1 MRVLTENNT
10 IWCQCYDRCL
20 IPETEVKNTFPQ
32 EVIQIQPL
40 HSVISLKSLILV
52 FFQPFY
58 TVENTVAKYLKIPIY
73 WRKDF
78 FGYRFQMIQ
87 SMTIQAH
94 VIDSDIKPT
103 ITTETEYLIKTFFF
117 MPAWMVFHISTWKLY
132 EEVQN
137 KICIPGRQTPSYLFL
152 LTSSVSEVSTFNNK
166 SHINDCLHQ
175 QKTNLVISWTF
186 EKMLNIKKKN
196 SLTHA

>member
-1 MRVLTENNT
+1 MLWQVLNT
-10 IWCQCYDRCL
+10 RNWSKKYISSRSYSDTISSFCYQFKVFNSG
-20 IPETEVKNTFPQ
+20 IFPAF
-32 EVIQIQPL
+32 L
-40 HSVISLKSLILV
+40 
-52 FFQPFY
+52 Y
-58 TVENTVAKYLKIPIY
+58 CGKYCGKIPKKTNLLKE
-73 WRKDF
+73 RF

-103 ITTETEYLIKTFFF
+103 ITTETEYLIKTVFF

-137 KICIPGRQTPSYLFL
+137 KICIPGRQTPNYLFL

-166 SHINDCLHQ
+166 LHINDCLHQ